1 MDTTFGDLLDGAWTH
16 LGGATMHAHPQLGG
30 DVTAVAKDACRS
42 LTARLARC
50 VEDFARAD
58 DIAQPIH
65 EASRLLT
72 RLGGYTSAAA
82 AAHPFALHLR
92 AASTSWGAAADML
105 ATHFTRPGDA
115 PRSDWAAVIS
125 DEQVRDGL
133 LSEVADHALALV
145 AVMDRSGLTR
155 DLDTQTACS
164 LLRSSALRCAS
175 RTGDAPSLRAVP
187 LNEPPWPPQ
196 PVPQEAQTPHELS
209 ADVIDGSDALRAL
222 CHRPQEFSP
231 RQWQRTAL
239 AASVI
244 TDIAAKSLTQLTR
257 RCYELNPHRQQ
268 ALGKA
273 LQQATDVVQQANAE
287 WKGVRQAWH
296 GQVAAGP
303 LSASVREQ
311 HLDQTAVRLGRL
323 LYDNPTWTPARQDRA
338 PLKAPAAIAPSTT
351 DMVPTT
357 RAVLHAFEGLAVV
370 AERDRQ
376 DVKRALHVD
385 TGQHGRDRLQ
395 AAYEQLGSPKARA
408 SLALSEAILLAAPAE
423 LRDELW
429 QDIRLLELRRGQ
441 PLDGAASERAASLRR
456 LKALITG
463 AGDEHSRLDLS
474 ATSRMRIVPLPS
486 PSSPP
491 PPRRQGG
498 RLR

>member
-30 DVTAVAKDACRS
+30 DINAAAKDACRS

-50 VEDFARAD
+50 AEAFARAD

-72 RLGGYTSAAA
+72 RLGGHSSAAA
-82 AAHPFALHLR
+82 ATHPLVLHLR
-92 AASTSWGAAADML
+92 AASTSWGVAGDML
-105 ATHFTRPGDA
+105 ATHFTRRGDA

-164 LLRSSALRCAS
+164 LLRSSALRCAARS
-175 RTGDAPSLRAVP
+175 GDAASLRAVP

-209 ADVIDGSDALRAL
+209 AGIIDGSDALRAL

-257 RCYELNPHRQQ
+257 RCYELNPDRQQ

-273 LQQATDVVQQANAE
+273 LQQATDVVQRANAE
-287 WKGVRQAWH
+287 WKGCARPGTDRSRRA
-296 GQVAAGP
+296 
-303 LSASVREQ
+303 RCQ
-311 HLDQTAVRLGRL
+311 HRCANT
-323 LYDNPTWTPARQDRA
+323 TWTR
-338 PLKAPAAIAPSTT
+338 
-351 DMVPTT
+351 
-357 RAVLHAFEGLAVV
+357 
-370 AERDRQ
+370 
-376 DVKRALHVD
+376 
-385 TGQHGRDRLQ
+385 
-395 AAYEQLGSPKARA
+395 
-408 SLALSEAILLAAPAE
+408 
-423 LRDELW
+423 
-429 QDIRLLELRRGQ
+429 
-441 PLDGAASERAASLRR
+441 
-456 LKALITG
+456 
-463 AGDEHSRLDLS
+463 
-474 ATSRMRIVPLPS
+474 
-486 PSSPP
+486 
-491 PPRRQGG
+491 
-498 RLR
+498 

>member
-30 DVTAVAKDACRS
+30 DITAAAKDACRS

-50 VEDFARAD
+50 AEDFTRAD

-82 AAHPFALHLR
+82 ARHPLALHLR
-92 AASTSWGAAADML
+92 AASTSWGAAGDML
-105 ATHFTRPGDA
+105 ATHFTRRGDA

-133 LSEVADHALALV
+133 LSEVADHTLALV

-175 RTGDAPSLRAVP
+175 RSGDAASLRAVP

-209 ADVIDGSDALRAL
+209 AGIIDGSDALRAL
-222 CHRPQEFSP
+222 CHRPQELSP

-239 AASVI
+239 AASI
-244 TDIAAKSLTQLTR
+244 ISDIAAKSLTQLTR

-273 LQQATDVVQQANAE
+273 LQQATDVVQRANAE

-311 HLDQTAVRLGRL
+311 HLDQMTVRLGRL
-323 LYDNPTWTPARQDRA
+323 LHDNPRWTPARQDRA
-338 PLKAPAAIAPSTT
+338 PLKAPAVIAPAIA
-351 DMVPTT
+351 DMVPIA
-357 RAVLHAFEGLAVV
+357 RAVLHAFEGLTVV
-370 AERDRQ
+370 AGRDRQ
-376 DVKRALHVD
+376 DVRRVLRADV
-385 TGQHGRDRLQ
+385 GQPGRRQLL

-408 SLALSEAILLAAPAE
+408 SLALSEAMLLAAPPE

-429 QDIRLLELRRGQ
+429 QDIRILELRRNGT
-441 PLDGAASERAASLRR
+441 LDGSASARTATLHQ
-456 LKALITG
+456 LKTLIAG
-463 AGDEHSRLDLS
+463 ADGPESRLDLS
-474 ATSRMRIVPLPS
+474 TASRTAGATIPPA
-486 PSSPP
+486 PTSSL
-491 PPRRQGG
+491 RRSGN
-498 RLR
+498 RFR